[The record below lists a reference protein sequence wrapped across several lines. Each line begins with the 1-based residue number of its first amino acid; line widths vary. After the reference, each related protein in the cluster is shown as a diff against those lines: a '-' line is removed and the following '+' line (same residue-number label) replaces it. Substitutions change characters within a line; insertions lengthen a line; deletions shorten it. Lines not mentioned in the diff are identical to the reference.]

1 MLSNHQLPFFVV
13 YSMSSSCN
21 WQIPLWPCS
30 HVFLFNFWSI
40 YLRVWQLYE
49 HHGDFSWQAIFKVVY
64 YNPSTSNL
72 HFYTLLPLASVYIKY
87 SRQIIFLMVLI
98 LNFLVCINL
107 QNLNNP
113 HTCSVTYLFLF
124 NDCHAPLRGPQD
136 LNAGPGVGEGGFLKL
151 LKKLLLKL
159 KTGQMAINFALT
171 CSSAILMCFTQST
184 DTFLTHNW
192 WILNFLHLWWIMCD
206 WSKVKDL

>member
-1 MLSNHQLPFFVV
+1 MSMLFNHQLPFFVV

-30 HVFLFNFWSI
+30 HVFYSTSDQFISGFDSYMSTMVIFPDKLFSKLF
-40 YLRVWQLYE
+40 Q
-49 HHGDFSWQAIFKVVY
+49 D

-72 HFYTLLPLASVYIKY
+72 HFYTLLPLASIYIKY
-87 SRQIIFLMVLI
+87 FRQIIFLMVLI

-113 HTCSVTYLFLF
+113 HTCSVTHLFLF

-151 LKKLLLKL
+151 SKKLLLKL
-159 KTGQMAINFALT
+159 KLVKWPSTLLSPALQ
-171 CSSAILMCFTQST
+171 LF
-184 DTFLTHNW
+184 
-192 WILNFLHLWWIMCD
+192 
-206 WSKVKDL
+206 